1 MAHGL
6 DLTSLRARMT
16 EVTAVGLPQ
25 DEILVARHDPG
36 YEEHR

>member
-1 MAHGL
+1 MTHGL
-6 DLTSLRARMT
+6 DLNFPEPRVT

-36 YEEHR
+36 YEDQR